1 MARTKIN
8 NAQLSISSDLV
19 PASANGAAL
28 GSASYEWSDLFL
40 ADSSVIKFGADQDI
54 TLTHVA
60 DLALTL
66 GGAGASTSLRINN
79 TATDGDVQISFQLSG
94 TTQFSMGVEDGDSDK
109 FVIERGSAG
118 LGTSPAFEITSAG
131 VVAIPGTTANTSATD
146 GALTVAGGLGV
157 ALDVSI
163 GDDLRLLSDSAV
175 LSFGADSDTTLTHTD
190 GTGLTLNSTNKLC
203 FNDATQFIY
212 GSSGTI
218 LELGATDEIGLTATT
233 VDMDANLDLDGTAN
247 ISGLVTVQTGLVP
260 DAQDGAYLGTTSL
273 QWSDLFLADAAVIGM
288 GDDNEVT
295 LTHVPDAGILLN
307 GAMQLQFGDSGTY
320 IKQGADAQL
329 DMISDG
335 NIVMTPGAGSATY
348 FIRSGETIS
357 ATAAA
362 HIYAGGS
369 GAMNIRAPGTATF
382 TVDVGGAIT
391 MDMSGSSDQAFQWA
405 MAGTPKQYLYL
416 EKDSTGQNYFKQ
428 FSNIDLAFL
437 NSSAGEIMRIDD
449 SARSLL
455 IDAGSKIEFR
465 DTGLVISSS
474 TNGQLDVDADV
485 ELECTAPTVNLVAS
499 TAVTMDTPSVVIAS
513 ATSTAPILHITNTN
527 ADANPGELRFNK
539 DSASGADSDVMGM
552 ISFYGTDD
560 SDNTHERLAYMDA
573 IITDSAH
580 GSEASSLRFYV
591 AENDAT
597 LTQGLLIAG
606 QADDNGEVDVTI
618 GAGAGST
625 CTISGDLTVTGTTTT
640 VNQTQINV
648 QNAFIF
654 EGASDDGNET
664 TLTVVDPQGDNTIYL
679 PDAGGYLPLL
689 ADATTNDGAVTQAEF
704 ALLDGGT
711 ARGTDAVADGDGIL
725 TNDGGTM
732 RQTSVQTFQTY
743 FDANSVGGTSIVTAG
758 ALNAGSI
765 TSGFGAIDNG
775 TSGIRTATFTAET
788 AVVPDASGGA
798 DLGTTSLEW
807 GDIFV
812 ADDKAIQFGS
822 DQDAKIEYDED
833 GTDQLRIHQPAAG
846 VVIAGANPKL
856 VIGDAGAED
865 TLLVFDGNAV
875 DYRVGLDDGTDKL
888 EIGAGAAHGT
898 TAGIKMSSTG
908 AVEVPI
914 SLTLASGATCTA
926 ILDEDGMGTNSATA
940 LATQQSIK
948 AYVDATVVAADLDV
962 TTDSG
967 TIDVADNET
976 LTITGGEGI
985 DTSATGTTVT
995 IACEDATASNK
1006 GVASFG
1012 NGLQVSSGAV
1022 TIDSIKD
1029 TYLSSSITTGTVA
1042 TLTGTPLESAA
1053 CLVFLNGMLQT
1064 ISGSAG
1070 STFDYTLSGT
1080 TLTLTS
1086 AMDSDDVL
1094 IAQYIKQ

>member
-1 MARTKIN
+1 M
-8 NAQLSISSDLV
+8 
-19 PASANGAAL
+19 
-28 GSASYEWSDLFL
+28 
-40 ADSSVIKFGADQDI
+40 
-54 TLTHVA
+54 
-60 DLALTL
+60 
-66 GGAGASTSLRINN
+66 
-79 TATDGDVQISFQLSG
+79 
-94 TTQFSMGVEDGDSDK
+94 
-109 FVIERGSAG
+109 
-118 LGTSPAFEITSAG
+118 
-131 VVAIPGTTANTSATD
+131 
-146 GALTVAGGLGV
+146 
-157 ALDVSI
+157 
-163 GDDLRLLSDSAV
+163 
-175 LSFGADSDTTLTHTD
+175 
-190 GTGLTLNSTNKLC
+190 
-203 FNDATQFIY
+203 
-212 GSSGTI
+212 
-218 LELGATDEIGLTATT
+218 
-233 VDMDANLDLDGTAN
+233 
-247 ISGLVTVQTGLVP
+247 
-260 DAQDGAYLGTTSL
+260 
-273 QWSDLFLADAAVIGM
+273 
-288 GDDNEVT
+288 
-295 LTHVPDAGILLN
+295 
-307 GAMQLQFGDSGTY
+307 
-320 IKQGADAQL
+320 
-329 DMISDG
+329 
-335 NIVMTPGAGSATY
+335 
-348 FIRSGETIS
+348 
-357 ATAAA
+357 
-362 HIYAGGS
+362 
-369 GAMNIRAPGTATF
+369 
-382 TVDVGGAIT
+382 
-391 MDMSGSSDQAFQWA
+391 
-405 MAGTPKQYLYL
+405 
-416 EKDSTGQNYFKQ
+416 
-428 FSNIDLAFL
+428 
-437 NSSAGEIMRIDD
+437 
-449 SARSLL
+449 
-455 IDAGSKIEFR
+455 
-465 DTGLVISSS
+465 
-474 TNGQLDVDADV
+474 
-485 ELECTAPTVNLVAS
+485 
-499 TAVTMDTPSVVIAS
+499 
-513 ATSTAPILHITNTN
+513 
-527 ADANPGELRFNK
+527 
-539 DSASGADSDVMGM
+539 
-552 ISFYGTDD
+552 
-560 SDNTHERLAYMDA
+560 
-573 IITDSAH
+573 
-580 GSEASSLRFYV
+580 
-591 AENDAT
+591 
-597 LTQGLLIAG
+597 
-606 QADDNGEVDVTI
+606 
-618 GAGAGST
+618 
-625 CTISGDLTVTGTTTT
+625 
-640 VNQTQINV
+640 
-648 QNAFIF
+648 
-654 EGASDDGNET
+654 
-664 TLTVVDPQGDNTIYL
+664 
-679 PDAGGYLPLL
+679 
-689 ADATTNDGAVTQAEF
+689 TQAEF